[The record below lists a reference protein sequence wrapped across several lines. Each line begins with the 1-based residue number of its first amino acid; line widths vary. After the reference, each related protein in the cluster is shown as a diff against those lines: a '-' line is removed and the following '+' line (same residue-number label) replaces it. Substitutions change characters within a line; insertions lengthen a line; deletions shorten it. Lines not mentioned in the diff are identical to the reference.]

1 MLYRSAERCV
11 IYIPYFVSKIGVV
24 LKSHAKYVMY
34 VRVWYDAIH
43 YAVYMTDGVLTDS
56 SPPELSRA
64 AKVTE
69 WRSPTSNSDVDFIT
83 STSNVTLSWRGVF
96 RDSQAAIQRY
106 AASISKNF
114 GGRDVAEKQLTS
126 SVSQTTFDNLTLD
139 ANDVYYC
146 TVVSYNEAGLIRS
159 AYSDGFKVTKYCVN
173 KCLSHIASCFIS
185 FSHSVNSDSRL
196 CVNSSNC
203 CQGKYVADQGK
214 ISSFS
219 PKQHICKKR
228 QNAL

>member
-1 MLYRSAERCV
+1 MPNRSASRFV
-11 IYIPYFVSKIGVV
+11 THILSVVSKIGVV

-34 VRVWYDAIH
+34 VRAWYDAVS
-43 YAVYMTDGVLTDS
+43 YAVYVTDGAMTDS

-69 WRSPTSNSDVDFIT
+69 WRNATSNSDVDFIT

-106 AASISKNF
+106 AASVSKNF
-114 GGRDVAEKQLTS
+114 GGRGVAEKQLTS

-146 TVVSYNEAGLIRS
+146 TVVSYNEAGLFRS
-159 AYSDGFKVTKYCVN
+159 AYSDGFKVTKHHA
-173 KCLSHIASCFIS
+173 KKWLS
-185 FSHSVNSDSRL
+185 NTT
-196 CVNSSNC
+196 
-203 CQGKYVADQGK
+203 
-214 ISSFS
+214 SSFIYCS
-219 PKQHICKKR
+219 HYRQSCQNVLTLQKHFKQY
-228 QNAL
+228 